1 MPITL
6 IRYRPLLGFPTAA
19 LAALA
24 PTPAWA
30 KSTMRLDV
38 NVVRSCNIGALP
50 MMFGTVSIVNPSAT
64 AQAALIIDCTPNTTF
79 TVTMDD
85 GLHLK
90 NGERR
95 MSSAPAGNGV
105 REYLPYE
112 VYRNAARTLRW
123 GGTAATGITQTAPA
137 SGKVTLTAYGR
148 ADGKRAV
155 AAPYQ
160 DTITVTL
167 TF

>member
-1 MPITL
+1 M
-6 IRYRPLLGFPTAA
+6 AA
-19 LAALA
+19 LGALTPA
-24 PTPAWA
+24 PAWA
-30 KSTMRLDV
+30 KNTMVLNA

-50 MMFGTVSIVNPSAT
+50 MMFGMVTIVNPSAT
-64 AQAALIIDCTPNTTF
+64 AQASLIIDCTPNTTF

-85 GLHLK
+85 GLWFK
-90 NGERR
+90 NGDRR

-112 VYRNAARTLRW
+112 IYRNAGRTQRW
-123 GGTAATGITQTAPA
+123 GGTAATGVTQTAPA
-137 SGKVTLTAYGR
+137 NGKVTLIAYGR
-148 ADGKRAV
+148 ADGRRSV